1 LSDEAEPTA
10 SLDCDGCFMGPF
22 DNSEE
27 LEIHT
32 RTCVAFRD
40 LVIEEK
46 LERQIQDDLRERW

>member
-1 LSDEAEPTA
+1 
-10 SLDCDGCFMGPF
+10 MGPF